1 MALRRTSPKI
11 THSPFQ
17 SFLPLLRRPSRPS
30 PLQASPIQR
39 RAGPHHRSSAVK
51 RPEKV
56 QKSSAAAA
64 ALIQFQFAGCC
75 SDCPNT
81 SPIQFQHLRPR
92 QQQLQHMHRKSL
104 TEGYTILKICVL
116 RCGRRNVW
124 PEGCPA
130 AKRAP
135 PRSPPVLCSLP
146 SPKFSEPV
154 GMSPSHPIPSHP
166 IRPQPMP
173 SLSHSNVTRY
183 SSLILQPVACKSAA
197 GLSLVGQ
204 LGLEPARC
212 TIAPALDI
220 PQSGIRT
227 P

>member
-166 IRPQPMP
+166 APTHAITFPFQRHSLLVTHPTASGLQVCGRTEPGWPTRPG
-173 SLSHSNVTRY
+173 
-183 SSLILQPVACKSAA
+183 A
-197 GLSLVGQ
+197 GTLHDRPG
-204 LGLEPARC
+204 
-212 TIAPALDI
+212 T
-220 PQSGIRT
+220 
-227 P
+227 